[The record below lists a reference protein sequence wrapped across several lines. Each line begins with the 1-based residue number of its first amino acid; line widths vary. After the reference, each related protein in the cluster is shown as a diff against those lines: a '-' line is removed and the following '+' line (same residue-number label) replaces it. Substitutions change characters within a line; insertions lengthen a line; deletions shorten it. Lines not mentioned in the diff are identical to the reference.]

1 MNYVHLQATIT
12 HLVDNG
18 NGGWYR
24 GTDGNAYCANGFDC
38 NLDDPTAGW
47 AASLVEF
54 AGADIAVDS
63 RMTFGP
69 FDISSENALTR
80 LEFFEAYYYG
90 EMLNDSNIVEI
101 SVDGGNTWESIDSSD
116 DPSILRLLD
125 SNIYRS
131 CQLCRTKN
139 SYWFYYNDT
148 AGDTEAWLI
157 DQVTII
163 EVLEDGIVF
172 RLLT

>member
-1 MNYVHLQATIT
+1 MSRFSIITYIALFCFSSLIAQELCIPSELEATSGNRSIFFSWKDINDNTVENKIFEECFELCTPTGTIT

-47 AASLVEF
+47 AAISWWT

-69 FDISSENALTR
+69 FDISS
-80 LEFFEAYYYG
+80 
-90 EMLNDSNIVEI
+90 
-101 SVDGGNTWESIDSSD
+101 
-116 DPSILRLLD
+116 PILM
-125 SNIYRS
+125 
-131 CQLCRTKN
+131 
-139 SYWFYYNDT
+139 F
-148 AGDTEAWLI
+148 
-157 DQVTII
+157 
-163 EVLEDGIVF
+163 
-172 RLLT
+172 